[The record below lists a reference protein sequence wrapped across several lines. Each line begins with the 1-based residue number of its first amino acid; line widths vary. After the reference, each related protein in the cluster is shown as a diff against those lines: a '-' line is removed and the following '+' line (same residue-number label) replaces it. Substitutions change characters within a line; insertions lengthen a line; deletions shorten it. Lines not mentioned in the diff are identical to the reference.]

1 MPTDLLRTAMVP
13 ASLMGS
19 FFAGL
24 PIWALTG
31 SRRDA
36 INFSMSV
43 FADLASALIG
53 LNLRIKGEQHLWSHR
68 PAVFIF
74 NHQSNVDMVIVAR
87 LLRRDI
93 SGVGKKEIGDIPL
106 IGRIL
111 EFSGVVLIDRKD
123 HDKAIEALGV
133 LVDTMRVE
141 GKSVCMS
148 PEGTRWLTPKLA
160 PFKKGA
166 FHLAM
171 QAGVPI
177 VPIVIHNSVDV
188 MPKGSVIY
196 HPATVD
202 VEVLPPVDTTGW
214 SAENIETHV
223 EDVRQM
229 YLRALGQDRDG
240 HTVKPLRV
248 VKN

>member
-1 MPTDLLRTAMVP
+1 MA
-13 ASLMGS
+13 S

-53 LNLRIKGEQHLWSHR
+53 LNLRIKGEHHLWSHR
-68 PAVFIF
+68 PAVFLF

-93 SGVGKKEIGDIPL
+93 SGIGKKEIGDIPL

-123 HDKAIEALGV
+123 HDQAVEALGA

-141 GKSVCMS
+141 GKSVCVS
-148 PEGTRWLTPKLA
+148 PEGTRSITPKLA

-166 FHLAM
+166 FHLAI
-171 QAGVPI
+171 QAGVPV
-177 VPIVIHNSVDV
+177 VPIVIRNSVDV
-188 MPKGSVIY
+188 MPKGSAIT
-196 HPATVD
+196 ARTF
-202 VEVLPPVDTTGW
+202 L
-214 SAENIETHV
+214 N
-223 EDVRQM
+223 
-229 YLRALGQDRDG
+229 
-240 HTVKPLRV
+240 
-248 VKN
+248 

>member
-1 MPTDLLRTAMVP
+1 MPADLLRTAMVP

-19 FFAGL
+19 FAAGL

-36 INFSMSV
+36 VNFSMSV

-53 LNLRIKGEQHLWSHR
+53 LNLNIKGEHHLWSHR
-68 PAVFIF
+68 PAVFLF

-93 SGVGKKEIGDIPL
+93 SGIGKKEIGDIPL

-111 EFSGVVLIDRKD
+111 EYSGVVLIDRKD
-123 HDKAIEALGV
+123 HDKAVAAMAS

-141 GKSVCMS
+141 GKSVCIS
-148 PEGTRWLTPKLA
+148 PEGTRSITPKLA

-171 QAGVPI
+171 QAGVPV

-188 MPKGSVIY
+188 MPKGSAIY
-196 HPATVD
+196 RPATVN
-202 VEVLPPVDTTGW
+202 VEVLPPVDTSGW
-214 SAENIETHV
+214 KADSIDDHV
-223 EDVRQM
+223 EHVRNM
-229 YLRALGQDRDG
+229 YLEALGRDRDG
-240 HTVKPLRV
+240 HIVTPLKV
-248 VKN
+248 VKK